1 MIRELTTSLAL
12 SLLSS
17 SAFASAGFDLSRYTG
32 KWYEAASTKP
42 IFQANCTCTE
52 VRYQIN
58 QKNNVTVENMCRKYS
73 ADGAIDY
80 VKGEASATNYPGLFK
95 VAFGGVPSY
104 IPNYQVVDVADDYSW
119 AIVSSPINGLSGYYP
134 EQRHFPMK
142 QLMQLSLN

>member
-80 VKGEASATNYPGLFK
+80 VKVKLAQLIIQDYSKLLS
-95 VAFGGVPSY
+95 VAFLHTSLTIKSWMLQMIIHGRL
-104 IPNYQVVDVADDYSW
+104 YQA
-119 AIVSSPINGLSGYYP
+119 
-134 EQRHFPMK
+134 Q
-142 QLMQLSLN
+142 